1 MLCRGVMIL
10 MDNYLNYDADKLKR
24 FIDAVNDDVDK
35 DAGRILGDAERKK
48 SEQLEEVREETK
60 ILTEAK
66 ISDSEKKIRSKYMK
80 LAAKAEL
87 DGKKAVLMERERLT
101 QQVFEN
107 VRQKLIDF
115 TNTPDYV
122 DYLVKTAKSEHIR
135 SGGVICLRPEDMKYS
150 PEIEKALTVFCS
162 FKEDASIKIGGL
174 SVLYEKNGVI
184 DDKTLDGELED
195 AKTNFHGSFDLA
207 R

>member
-1 MLCRGVMIL
+1 
-10 MDNYLNYDADKLKR
+10 MDNYFNYDADKLER
-24 FIDAVNDDVDK
+24 FICAVNDEVDK
-35 DAGRILGDAERKK
+35 DVGRILGGAERKK
-48 SEQLEEVREETK
+48 AEQLDEVREDAK

-66 ISDSEKKIRSKYMK
+66 ISDSEKKLRSKYMK

-87 DGKKAVLMERERLT
+87 DGKKEVLMERERLT

-107 VRQKLIDF
+107 VRQKLIAF
-115 TNTPDYV
+115 TSTPAYV
-122 DYLVKTAKSEHIR
+122 DYLIKTAKSEHIR
-135 SGGVICLRPEDMKYS
+135 TGGVICLRPEDMKYS
-150 PEIEKALTVFCS
+150 SEIEKALTVFCS

-184 DDKTLDGELED
+184 DDKTLDGELEE
-195 AKTNFHGSFDLA
+195 AKSDFHGNIELV